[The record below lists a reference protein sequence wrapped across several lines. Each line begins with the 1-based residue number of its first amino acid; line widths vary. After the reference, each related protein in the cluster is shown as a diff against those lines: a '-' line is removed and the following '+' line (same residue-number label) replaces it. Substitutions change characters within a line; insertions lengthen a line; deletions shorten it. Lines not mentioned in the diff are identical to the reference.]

1 MDGGA
6 GAILRAAVVLGYEG
20 DGGAALGKALC
31 GDDRALCCAVV
42 LGAGLAGLAQRE
54 DDADGEVVRQALGF
68 QRDGNRRGYR
78 IGP

>member
-6 GAILRAAVVLGYEG
+6 GAIFRAAVVLGYEG

-31 GDDRALCCAVV
+31 GDDRALCRAVV
-42 LGAGLAGLAQRE
+42 LGAGLAGLAERE
-54 DDADGEVVRQALGF
+54 NDADGEVVRQALGF